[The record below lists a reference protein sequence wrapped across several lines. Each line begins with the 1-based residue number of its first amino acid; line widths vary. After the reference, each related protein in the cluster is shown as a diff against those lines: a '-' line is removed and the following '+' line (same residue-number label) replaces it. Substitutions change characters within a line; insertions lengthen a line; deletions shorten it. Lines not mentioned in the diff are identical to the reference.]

1 VKNLFILFLISVS
14 GALFAQDTTT
24 VDPYSFEALL
34 DSCNMEFTA
43 PLGYKEVSV
52 IENMQMNY
60 EKAYKHPTKNF
71 EVRYALRRTKL
82 NLPESMIMVT
92 VLNISGG
99 QIPEYNMF
107 GTDAVKKEFNAD
119 SGGAASCTLGPEF
132 GQDYKYCLLVY
143 IHKNNVGD
151 GYIFYLSNDNEI
163 IPDLMEPLFHNLKF
177 RE

>member
-1 VKNLFILFLISVS
+1 MKLFFLFFTLFVSASV
-14 GALFAQDTTT
+14 LAQDSTE
-24 VDPYSFEALL
+24 VNPYSFEALL
-34 DSCNMEFTA
+34 DSCKMEFTV
-43 PLGYKEVSV
+43 PSGFKEVPV

-71 EVRYALRRTKL
+71 EVRYALRRTNF

-99 QIPEYNMF
+99 QMPGYNMF
-107 GTDAVKKEFNAD
+107 GTEAVQKEFNAD

-143 IHKNNVGD
+143 IHKNGVGD
-151 GYIFYLSNDNEI
+151 GYIFYLANENEM
-163 IPDLMEPLFHNLKF
+163 IPDLMEPIFHALKF
-177 RE
+177 KE